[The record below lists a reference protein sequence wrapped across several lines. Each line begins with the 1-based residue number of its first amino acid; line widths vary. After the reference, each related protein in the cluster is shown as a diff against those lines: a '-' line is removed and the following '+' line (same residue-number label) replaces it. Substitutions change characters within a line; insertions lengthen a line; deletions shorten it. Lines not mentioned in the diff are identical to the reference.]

1 MKGGGAVKANKTWAF
16 VGSVPEIGPVPEMKT
31 TAFKSTVAR
40 NNAPAK

>member
-1 MKGGGAVKANKTWAF
+1 MKGEEAMTANKIGAF
-16 VGSVPEIGPVPEMKT
+16 VGPVPEMRT